1 MSTTFNFTN
10 QLIHF
15 VQEKFYSSYDSPSAE
30 FFSSVLVPNKS
41 KCEKYSSYLKMCV
54 STFP

>member
-1 MSTTFNFTN
+1 MSTTCNFTN

-15 VQEKFYSSYDSPSAE
+15 VQEKFDSPYDRPSAGY
-30 FFSSVLVPNKS
+30 FSSVLVPNKS
-41 KCEKYSSYLKMCV
+41 KREKYSSYFKMFV